1 MLLLASHTHPVKLM
15 ENDQVEYLTE
25 WPPNSP
31 KESSLA
37 DEKEDESASIG
48 EQRWLEESLDQPL
61 SAKRPRLG
69 VQDAR
74 AAGVGLE
81 QKERS
86 LAQSDLSLLAGTLL
100 AQWWKM
106 KCRYGAVQEAVEGV
120 SNSTNPNTQLFHI
133 ARLLLCTS

>member
-1 MLLLASHTHPVKLM
+1 M
-15 ENDQVEYLTE
+15 ENDKVEYLTE
-25 WPPNSP
+25 WPPNPP
-31 KESSLA
+31 KEGSLA
-37 DEKEDESASIG
+37 DKKEDESASIG
-48 EQRWLEESLDQPL
+48 EQQWVEEFLDQRL

-86 LAQSDLSLLAGTLL
+86 LAQSGPSLLAGTLL

-106 KCRYGAVQEAVEGV
+106 KCRYGAVQEIVEGV

-133 ARLLLCTS
+133 ARLLRCTS